1 MSDECSQ
8 VFGPELL
15 PNGNKS
21 GIEHTGFDTDEQN
34 MPLPTPLLSIGDI
47 TAKWTTWLLLATV
60 LLVQMAGLQP
70 AAVAGDWPRFLG
82 PTGDSKSVET
92 GIRTDWS
99 NGGLPVLW
107 SRPLGES
114 YGIGVV
120 SQQRYYQFDRRGD
133 KAQLLCLDALTGDP
147 LWEFEYPT
155 DYEDM
160 YGYNGGPRCSPL
172 IDEDRAYLFGAEG
185 MLHCVRTTDGRV
197 LWKID
202 TAERFGVV
210 QNFFGVGSN
219 PVIEGR
225 LLIVMVG
232 GSPPQ
237 SQTVPR
243 GALDRVV
250 GDNSGI
256 VAFDKMT
263 GQVVY
268 RITDELASYA
278 SLKLATIDGRRW
290 CFAFA
295 RGALVGFEPST
306 GKVDFHYPWRS
317 SLRESVNASVPV
329 VVNDQVFISEAYG
342 PGSSLLQVRPGGYQ
356 VIWSDPPRSRQRAM
370 QTHWNTAVFHEGF
383 LYGSSGRHTNQA
395 QLRCIDWKTGEI
407 QWSEPGWT
415 LGSLLYVDGHFVHL
429 GEYGELLLLKANP
442 ERFEQVAV
450 VRPVDQDGQPLLRY
464 PCWAAP
470 ILADGRLYV
479 RGRDRV
485 VCFQLVPQ
493 QDASPGAENEE

>member
-1 MSDECSQ
+1 M
-8 VFGPELL
+8 
-15 PNGNKS
+15 
-21 GIEHTGFDTDEQN
+21 
-34 MPLPTPLLSIGDI
+34 LLSIGCLN
-47 TAKWTTWLLLATV
+47 AGWTPWWCVAAV
-60 LLVQMAGLQP
+60 LLVPTTELTLAM
-70 AAVAGDWPRFLG
+70 AGDWPRFLG
-82 PTGDSKSVET
+82 PTGDSKSPET

-99 NGGLPVLW
+99 HNGLPVLW
-107 SRPLGES
+107 SRQLGES
-114 YGIGVV
+114 YGIGAV

-133 KAQLLCLDALTGDP
+133 MAQLLCLDARTGDL
-147 LWEFEYPT
+147 LWKFEYPT

-172 IDEDRAYLFGAEG
+172 IDDDRAYLFGADG
-185 MLHCVRTTDGRV
+185 MLHCVRTTDGQV
-197 LWKID
+197 LWEVD

-225 LLIVMVG
+225 LLIVMIG
-232 GSPPQ
+232 GSPPP
-237 SQTVPR
+237 SRSLPR
-243 GALDRVV
+243 GALERVV
-250 GDNSGI
+250 GDGSGI

-263 GQVVY
+263 GRVVY
-268 RITDELASYA
+268 QITDELASYA
-278 SLKLATIDGRRW
+278 SLQLATIHGRRW

-295 RGALVGFEPST
+295 RGGLVGFEPST

-329 VVNDQVFISEAYG
+329 VVNDRVFISEAYG
-342 PGSSLLQVRPGGYQ
+342 PGSSMLQVRPGGYR

-395 QLRCIDWKTGEI
+395 ELRCIDWKTGEV

-442 ERFEQVAV
+442 RRFERVAV
-450 VRPVDQDGQPLLRY
+450 VRPVDRDGQPLLRY

-485 VCFQLVPQ
+485 VCFELVPPREPSP
-493 QDASPGAENEE
+493 DTDESASTFLEDRRSNR